1 MKDIRVAKRYAAA
14 LFGVALRDEVLDAV
28 SADLELI
35 SRFLSDVPYLRAV
48 LMQPLVSDERKN
60 KVVVDAFGDR
70 VTASS
75 LSFLKLLIRKRRE
88 DLIPECIR
96 EFKVL
101 VAEYA
106 GTVDA
111 EAWSAVPMSLDQEKA
126 LVLSLHNLTGKKVRL
141 RAEVDPSLVGGVVV
155 RLGDTII
162 DGSVRGK
169 LERLERQLLGSNALG
184 SNALGGA
191 A

>member
-14 LFGVALRDEVLDAV
+14 LFGVAVRDDILDAV
-28 SADLELI
+28 AADLELI
-35 SRFLSDVPYLRAV
+35 GRYLGEVPYLRAV
-48 LMQPLVSDERKN
+48 LNQPLVSDARKN
-60 KVVVDAFGDR
+60 KVIVDAFGDR

-75 LSFLKLLIRKRRE
+75 LNFLKLLIRKRRE

-96 EFKVL
+96 EFRVL
-101 VAEYA
+101 LAEQS

-111 EAWSAVPMSLDQEKA
+111 EAWTAVPMTLDQQQG

-141 RAEVDPSLVGGVVV
+141 RAAVDVSLVGGVVV
-155 RLGDTII
+155 RLGDTVI

-169 LERLERQLLGSNALG
+169 LERLERQLLGL
-184 SNALGGA
+184 NALGGA